1 METSSEKNNLENF
14 KNKLIN
20 VGNRINEEFKEIE
33 KKVENEYS
41 NVYEQ
46 LEFIKEDVISEIKNE
61 KTLYY
66 AEIKQEMK
74 KLHVVQKIINQI
86 EKLKKKLELIEI
98 SFYGFCNH

>member
-1 METSSEKNNLENF
+1 METSSEKKNLENF
-14 KNKLIN
+14 KNKIIN